1 MRKLFSFLLGLLT
14 GALVGAA
21 IAMLLAPEAGEMT
34 RQGIQLRM
42 DQIVEEGKRAAAE
55 RRTEL
60 ESQLEELKRG
70 KAPAPQS

>member
-1 MRKLFSFLLGLLT
+1 MRKLFSFLLGFLT
-14 GALVGAA
+14 GALVGAP

-60 ESQLEELKRG
+60 ESQLEQLKRG